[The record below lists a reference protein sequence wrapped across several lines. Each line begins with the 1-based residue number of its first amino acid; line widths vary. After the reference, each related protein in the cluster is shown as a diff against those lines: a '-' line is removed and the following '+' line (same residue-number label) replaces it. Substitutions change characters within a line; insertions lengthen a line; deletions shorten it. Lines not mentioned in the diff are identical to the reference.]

1 MRRFAQVEDLA
12 HLRSGCVEEALRMEN
27 PNLGSKS
34 YCLPLK
40 VLKEQIMFFAQVSDD
55 TRAEV
60 ER

>member
-1 MRRFAQVEDLA
+1 MEDLA